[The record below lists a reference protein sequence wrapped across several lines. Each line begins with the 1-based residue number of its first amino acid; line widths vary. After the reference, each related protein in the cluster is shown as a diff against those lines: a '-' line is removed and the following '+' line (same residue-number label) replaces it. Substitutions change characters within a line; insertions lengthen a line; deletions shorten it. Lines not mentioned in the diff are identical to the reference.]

1 MSSSAAYSSAH
12 RTDVERVLG
21 SSYCH
26 YSVLGLANTASEVD
40 VARVHVHVTA
50 PSCNEK
56 GRRVSRQSPILP
68 PKVRV

>member
-40 VARVHVHVTA
+40 VARVHV
-50 PSCNEK
+50 
-56 GRRVSRQSPILP
+56 
-68 PKVRV
+68 